1 MVCGLEGVTG
11 VMYED
16 GAWVQLA
23 LEKILLMS
31 FCEYNNQ
38 PSGCIITGYFLI
50 SGAGVPRRP
59 GTDRHLLTV
68 AGLPF
73 NAFQETML

>member
-1 MVCGLEGVTG
+1 
-11 VMYED
+11 MYED

-23 LEKILLMS
+23 LDKILLIS

-38 PSGCIITGYFLI
+38 PSGCTITGYFLI
-50 SGAGVPRRP
+50 SGAGVPQRP
-59 GTDRHLLTV
+59 GTDLRLLPV

-73 NAFQETML
+73 DTFKGTML